1 MNSMKEVLTEWRHFI
16 INEKEMPVNCVTRE
30 IDTEKYFDSVGSGDN
45 KKEVPKYKRT
55 IEKQCDLVFI
65 PPKEIDEETEPLPQR
80 ELVRRKKIRIKIA
93 RNKERARGV
102 ERRKQS
108 WLSSVL
114 EEDEID
120 EKKATKT
127 ACGPGAQY
135 HNSDGEFSSK
145 EDATSWSLQFTKPKA
160 GRKCGVAQVVGGSER
175 FVPKCGRK
183 NKHSGKA
190 PIKCKDKSPSY

>member
-1 MNSMKEVLTEWRHFI
+1 MNSMKEVLTEWRHFVI
-16 INEKEMPVNCVTRE
+16 SEGDKAVNCVTRE
-30 IDTEKYFDSVGSGDN
+30 IDTEKYFDTVGTGDS
-45 KKEVPKYKRT
+45 KKEMPKYKRT
-55 IEKQCDLVFI
+55 TEKECDLVFI
-65 PPKEIDEETEPLPQR
+65 PPKEIDEETEPLAGS
-80 ELVRRKKIRIKIA
+80 EKLKRKKIRIRIA
-93 RNKERARGV
+93 RQKERARGV

-175 FVPKCGRK
+175 FVPKCGRSHK
-183 NKHSGKA
+183 DGGKA
-190 PIKCKDKSPSY
+190 KVKCKDKTPSY